1 MRIRQDPGE
10 SVRSIANFTLHAMLA
25 AALAALAASAAA
37 AGPAVS
43 DEVFVKLPSGT
54 NVGNGGEQL
63 PVQSFQWGS
72 DDDDELEG
80 RPIKS
85 RYYDAW
91 SVEVEGAGGGD
102 DQAAPPEQ
110 GSLKVKAEH
119 PWPNCRVGTRYPV
132 LELSDG
138 GRVTK
143 LKDVTVSSCG
153 AEEGITFVYGK
164 LG

>member
-1 MRIRQDPGE
+1 MSIRQGPEE
-10 SVRSIANFTLHAMLA
+10 SVRSIANFTLHAILA

-54 NVGNGGEQL
+54 NAGNGGEQL

-72 DDDDELEG
+72 DEATEPEAG
-80 RPIKS
+80 PVKS
-85 RYYDAW
+85 RYFEAW
-91 SVEVEGAGGGD
+91 SVEVEGAEGGD

-119 PWPNCRVGTRYPV
+119 PWPNCRVGARYPV

-153 AEEGITFVYGK
+153 AEEGITFVYGR

>member
-1 MRIRQDPGE
+1 MRPIT
-10 SVRSIANFTLHAMLA
+10 NFTLHAMLA

-37 AGPAVS
+37 AGPAAS
-43 DEVFVKLPSGT
+43 GEVFVKLPPGT
-54 NVGNGGEQL
+54 NAGSGGDRL
-63 PVQSFQWGS
+63 SVLSFQWSSENDAEPEAG
-72 DDDDELEG
+72 
-80 RPIKS
+80 PVKS
-85 RYYDAW
+85 RYYEAW
-91 SVEVEGAGGGD
+91 SVEVEGAEGDD

-119 PWPNCRVGTRYPV
+119 PWPNCRVGTRYPM

-138 GRVTK
+138 GRVTR

-153 AEEGITFVYGK
+153 AEEDGITFLYGM